1 MRRITLAVFTLVALA
16 CSGGVKDSTGFWSVM
31 DMDMD
36 GDGGADLV
44 LQAPANSSGTDVHG
58 YGSDD
63 TYWKVWL
70 GVE

>member
-1 MRRITLAVFTLVALA
+1 MRGPLVL
-16 CSGGVKDSTGFWSVM
+16 SEPL
-31 DMDMD
+31 
-36 GDGGADLV
+36 DGGADLV
-44 LQAPANSSGTDVHG
+44 LQAPASSSGTDVHG